1 MGKIRS
7 GAISAMHPPIGKLL
21 YPIAWACL
29 FLLPRFCLQPYDVYL
44 LFLFTFPSSF
54 TSNEI
59 AFFNAKRELLR
70 TFIIPG
76 LSRMRNLVLDKDKQ
90 AILHIGD
97 RTDLNYGNRAFYL
110 TY

>member
-1 MGKIRS
+1 MMFIYYFYS
-7 GAISAMHPPIGKLL
+7 
-21 YPIAWACL
+21 L
-29 FLLPRFCLQPYDVYL
+29 FR
-44 LFLFTFPSSF
+44 SSF
-54 TSNEI
+54 TSNRNS
-59 AFFNAKRELLR
+59 FFNAKRELLR

-97 RTDLNYGNRAFYL
+97 RTDLNYANRAFYL